1 MSGVRLAPALVV
13 RAAAWPLELLAPF
26 GDRAL
31 SALAATAS
39 PADPAG
45 WQRYG
50 EAYARVLARE
60 SEYLW
65 QATVGDPAF
74 GKALTLANPLA
85 AQLARE
91 VDPSRGR
98 NNRFRRAEGML
109 YRYLARAV
117 GRTEP
122 CDRWAGIAL
131 ATWAS
136 RTRVAPAAPG
146 YRFAPDLRP
155 FQTILRALAARPAY
169 RGAGRWRVTPTLR
182 HQPGDGWTFWARLP
196 DGALV
201 ERGLGDEP
209 LVDATLRVLRRAPAL
224 PWERLVE
231 RLRCRVG
238 LDAPTAAGLLDA
250 LADGGVVVGGLDLPH
265 RLATPWEA
273 LARAGRSLLGDD
285 RTLWRAT
292 VRTLR
297 RICRR
302 LEARFDRLSVDDL
315 DAYLAEA
322 RALVLRLAEGL
333 DVPLDDLPRAV
344 LRCDY
349 GLPFQVELGPEL
361 RERLQAAIEEYD
373 QLQEACGPAAAVRQ
387 SQLERLRGRLAE
399 RLCLT
404 AAGDGLP
411 AVRGGPAP
419 RTWQDL
425 ASQGPDGLV
434 AAARIARWE
443 RLLATPVAE
452 VTIDPLGPEAS
463 AGETPLDPSSAAAAG
478 AAGSARLDGAPLGCL
493 LVGLSAAPGQPVE
506 LAIHGLTDEVAPLYA
521 RYAGLWNRTPA
532 RPRDPLYGWLRGALD
547 DLAARHAIRLVELV
561 GPHEANPNVLAH
573 PPFPTGLVDL
583 WSVTP
588 RATSLRGARLFLDPT
603 TARPF
608 VRLRSDARPAVVC
621 SFSSADH
628 AAGDPFSA
636 LLLRTSF
643 RDAPEAHFRASALA
657 FACELSTAR
666 LSPRVRLPGGD
677 VLRRRRTVLSGAAL
691 AELSQGSGPE
701 RYARWQRLVHEH
713 GWPAL
718 VTVRRDG
725 GPALP
730 VPTASPLAL
739 EAVLR
744 SVVDAEAQSLT
755 IEEFGGTP
763 WLVDA
768 AGRHYLAELAVPFE
782 RTAHAWSARELSA

>member
-31 SALAATAS
+31 GALAATAS

-45 WQRYG
+45 WQRYE
-50 EAYARVLARE
+50 EAYGRVLARE
-60 SEYLW
+60 SQYLW
-65 QATVGDPAF
+65 QTTVGDAAF
-74 GKALTLANPLA
+74 FKVLMLANPLA
-85 AQLARE
+85 AQLVRE

-122 CDRWAGIAL
+122 CDLWAGVAL
-131 ATWAS
+131 ATWAP
-136 RTRVAPAAPG
+136 RTRVAAAAPV

-155 FQTILRALAARPAY
+155 FQTILRALAGRPAY

-182 HQPGDGWTFWARLP
+182 RQPDLGWTYWARLP
-196 DGALV
+196 DGTLV
-201 ERGLGDEP
+201 ERALGDEA
-209 LVDATLRVLRRAPAL
+209 LVDAALRALRRAPAL
-224 PWERLVE
+224 PWDRLVE
-231 RLRCRVG
+231 RLRTHVG
-238 LDAPTAAGLLDA
+238 LDARTAAALLDA
-250 LADGGVVVGGLDLPH
+250 LANGGVVVGGLDLPH
-265 RLATPWEA
+265 RFATPWEA
-273 LARAGRSLLGDD
+273 LARAGRSLQGAD
-285 RTLWRAT
+285 RALWRAA
-292 VRTLR
+292 VGELR
-297 RICRR
+297 RTCRR
-302 LEARFDRLSVDDL
+302 LEARFDHLAVDEL
-315 DAYLAEA
+315 DASLAEA
-322 RALVLRLAEGL
+322 QAVVLRLAEGL
-333 DVPLDDLPRAV
+333 GVPPPDLPRAV

-349 GLPFQVELGPEL
+349 GLPFQIELGPEL
-361 RERLQAAIEEYD
+361 RGRLQAAIEEYD
-373 QLQEACGPAAAVRQ
+373 RLQEACGPAAAVRRL
-387 SQLERLRGRLAE
+387 QLERLRGQLAHDV
-399 RLCLT
+399 CLT
-404 AAGDGLP
+404 AAGDALP
-411 AVRGGPAP
+411 AVRDGPPP

-425 ASQGPDGLV
+425 DGQGADGWG
-434 AAARIARWE
+434 AAARIERWE
-443 RLLATPVAE
+443 RLLATATAE
-452 VTIDPLGPEAS
+452 VTTDALWPDAGP
-463 AGETPLDPSSAAAAG
+463 GG
-478 AAGSARLDGAPLGCL
+478 AALDGHPATLGGAPLGCL
-493 LVGLSAAPGQPVE
+493 LVGLAAARQTAE
-506 LAIHGLTDEVAPLYA
+506 LTIHGLTDEVAPLYS

-547 DLAARHAIRLVELV
+547 DLVARHAIRLVELV

-573 PPFPTGLVDL
+573 PPFPAGPVDL

-588 RATSLRGARLFLDPT
+588 RAASLCGARVFLDPT
-603 TARPF
+603 TARPL
-608 VRLRSDARPAVVC
+608 VRLGSGSRPAVVC
-621 SFSSADH
+621 SFSSADL
-628 AAGDPFSA
+628 AGGDPFAA

-691 AELSQGSGPE
+691 AELSQGSAPE
-701 RYARWQRLVHEH
+701 RFARWQRLVHEH
-713 GWPAL
+713 GWPEL

-739 EAVLR
+739 EAVFK
-744 SVVDAEAQSLT
+744 SVVDANAQTLT
-755 IEEFGGTP
+755 VEEFGGTP

-768 AGRHYLAELAVPFE
+768 AGRHFLVELAVPFE
-782 RTAHAWSARELSA
+782 RAAHAWSARGLSA